1 MENFIFHNPT
11 KLIFGRGMIEQIGP
25 ELAGQGFKKVL
36 LIAGGGSIRK
46 NRVYARTTESLK
58 KAGVVWSE
66 AWGVKPNPV
75 LSKVNEI
82 IKSIKDTRPDALLA
96 VGGGSVIDTAKT
108 AAAGIYMCDV
118 WQAFEKRQ
126 EVIKALP
133 LCAILTISA
142 TGSEMNQ
149 FAVVTN
155 EREKKKWN
163 ISGPAL
169 YPRLSIVDPS
179 AQTSL
184 PWKQTV
190 NGALDAM
197 AHVME
202 FYFMGGVSETTL
214 ALDESLLRSIVHL
227 TDALKK
233 KPRDYDLRANLA
245 WAATLALNGISGA
258 GQAGGDWACHGIEHG
273 ISALNPEVA
282 HGAGL
287 GIVFPAWIEYCQK
300 TDAKLFRRW
309 AKNVWGKPTV
319 DQGISAFRKKI
330 RSWKH
335 PVFLSELNIDKE
347 QIAAI
352 ADHTVKHGM
361 TGTVKK
367 LSAKDII
374 NILELAF

>member
-11 KLIFGRGMIEQIGP
+11 KLIFGKNTIEQIGP
-25 ELAGQGFKKVL
+25 ETAGQGFRKVL

-46 NRVYARTTESLK
+46 NGIYKRITGSLK
-58 KAGVVWSE
+58 KSGIAWDEV
-66 AWGVKPNPV
+66 WGVRPNPV

-82 IKSIKDTRPDALLA
+82 IEAIKDKRPDALLA
-96 VGGGSVIDTAKT
+96 AGGGSVIDTAKA
-108 AAAGIYMCDV
+108 AAAGTYMCDV

-133 LCAILTISA
+133 VCTVLTISA
-142 TGSEMNQ
+142 TGSEMNP

-155 EREKKKWN
+155 EEKKKKWN
-163 ISGPAL
+163 ISGSAL

-184 PWKQTV
+184 PWQQTV

-202 FYFMGGVSETTL
+202 FYFMDGVSETTL
-214 ALDESLLRSIVHL
+214 ALDESLLRSIVDL

-233 KPRDYDLRANLA
+233 KPRDYDLRANFA

-273 ISALNPEVA
+273 ISALNPDVA

-287 GIVFPAWIEYCQK
+287 GVVFPAWIEYCQ
-300 TDAKLFRRW
+300 DINAKFFRRW

-319 DQGISAFRKKI
+319 ALGIVAFRKKI

-335 PVFLSELNIDKE
+335 PVFLSELNIDKK

-361 TGTVKK
+361 TGVIKK
-367 LSAKDII
+367 LSRKDII
-374 NILELAF
+374 SILRSAL